1 MNIIQTTYERNK
13 TLLRLTWPIFVET
26 LLRMLL
32 GNVDAIMLSHYS
44 ENAVAAVGAANQILF
59 MVITVYSVVATGTT
73 IIISQY
79 LGANQREKA
88 NTALLNS
95 LLMNGILGLLMSSLL
110 IVFSPQILQ
119 MINLPKELM
128 GYGTDFLRIAGGF
141 SFLQALLS
149 ASSAI
154 LRSHGDTRTA
164 MIMALSM
171 NILNVCGNCL
181 ALYGLFGIPVLG
193 VKGVA
198 ISTSISQAFG
208 AIAILIV
215 IMKKMK
221 INISLRKFFSFNKE
235 IVLGILKIGIPSAG
249 EVCAYQISQ
258 LVITYIITM
267 LGTEALTTRVIT
279 FNIMWFIMVSGMS
292 LGQGTQIL
300 VGHKIGAGEN
310 DQAYKICLRSLR
322 LGSIIALSTSLI
334 LLIFNRQFF
343 SLFTQNPNIAS
354 KGLILLAL
362 AVLLEPGRVF
372 NLVIMNSSKAA
383 GDVRFPVVLSMV
395 SPWGVAIPLSYVLGI
410 YFGMGLTGI
419 WIAYIADEWI
429 RGIIMFFRWRSR
441 AWENK
446 SFVAQ
451 KSAEEINA

>member
-1 MNIIQTTYERNK
+1 MNIIQSKKEKNM

-32 GNVDAIMLSHYS
+32 GNVDTIMLSHYS
-44 ENAVAAVGAANQILF
+44 ENAVAAVGTANQILS
-59 MVITVYSVVATGTT
+59 MVLIVYSVVATGTT

-79 LGANQREKA
+79 LGANEREKA
-88 NTALLNS
+88 DAALVNS
-95 LLMNGILGLLMSSLL
+95 LLMNGILGLLMSLLL
-110 IVFSPQILQ
+110 IIFSPQLLQ
-119 MINLPKELM
+119 IINLPKELM
-128 GYGTDFLRIAGGF
+128 GYGTQFLRIIGGF

-164 MIMALSM
+164 MFIALGM

-181 ALYGLFGIPVLG
+181 ALFGLFGIPVLG

-198 ISTSISQAFG
+198 ISTSISQALG
-208 AIAILIV
+208 VIVILTV

-221 INISLRKFFSFNKE
+221 INISIRKMLSFNKE
-235 IVLGILKIGIPSAG
+235 IVVSILKIGMPSAG
-249 EVCAYQISQ
+249 EVFAYQISQ

-279 FNIMWFIMVSGMS
+279 FNIMWFIMITGMS
-292 LGQGTQIL
+292 LGQSTQIL
-300 VGHKIGAGEN
+300 VGHKVGAGEN

-322 LGSIIALSTSLI
+322 LGILIAFATSILI
-334 LLIFNRQFF
+334 LLFNRQFF
-343 SLFTQNPNIAS
+343 SLFTQNPNIVS
-354 KGLILLAL
+354 KGVILLAL

-383 GDVRFPVVLSMV
+383 GDVKFPVILSMV
-395 SPWGVAIPLSYVLGI
+395 SPWGVAIPLSYILGI

-419 WIAYIADEWI
+419 WIAFVSDEWL

-446 SFVAQ
+446 SFV
-451 KSAEEINA
+451 KKDVLNIN

>member
-1 MNIIQTTYERNK
+1 M

-32 GNVDAIMLSHYS
+32 GNVDTIMLSHYS
-44 ENAVAAVGAANQILF
+44 ENAVAAVGTANQILS
-59 MVITVYSVVATGTT
+59 MVLIVYSVVATGTT

-79 LGANQREKA
+79 LGANEREKA
-88 NTALLNS
+88 DAALVNS
-95 LLMNGILGLLMSSLL
+95 LLMNGILGLLMSLLL
-110 IVFSPQILQ
+110 IIFSPQLLQ
-119 MINLPKELM
+119 IINLPKELM
-128 GYGTDFLRIAGGF
+128 GYGTQFLRIIGGF

-164 MIMALSM
+164 MFIALGM

-181 ALYGLFGIPVLG
+181 ALFGLFGIPVLG

-198 ISTSISQAFG
+198 ISTSISQALG
-208 AIAILIV
+208 VIVILTV

-221 INISLRKFFSFNKE
+221 INISIRKMLSFNKE
-235 IVLGILKIGIPSAG
+235 IVVSILKIGMPSAG
-249 EVCAYQISQ
+249 EVFAYQISQ

-279 FNIMWFIMVSGMS
+279 FNIMWFIMITGMS
-292 LGQGTQIL
+292 LGQSTQIL
-300 VGHKIGAGEN
+300 VGHKVGAGEN

-322 LGSIIALSTSLI
+322 LGILIAFATSILI
-334 LLIFNRQFF
+334 LLFNRQFF
-343 SLFTQNPNIAS
+343 SLFTQNPNIVS
-354 KGLILLAL
+354 KGVILLAL

-383 GDVRFPVVLSMV
+383 GDVKFPVILSMV
-395 SPWGVAIPLSYVLGI
+395 SPWGVAIPLSYILGI

-419 WIAYIADEWI
+419 WIAFVSDEWL

-446 SFVAQ
+446 SFV
-451 KSAEEINA
+451 KKDVLNIN